1 LEPGRPP
8 SPPKRLEKRDTI
20 AKTILNQVRRKAI
33 ADAEIGP
40 LMDALDVLRIDV
52 LKPLA
57 NPHRRGER
65 RRG

>member
-1 LEPGRPP
+1 V
-8 SPPKRLEKRDTI
+8 KRDTI
-20 AKTILNQVRRKAI
+20 AKTILNQVRRDAI

>member
-1 LEPGRPP
+1 V
-8 SPPKRLEKRDTI
+8 KRDTI
-20 AKTILNQVRRKAI
+20 GNTILNQVRRNVI

-52 LKPLA
+52 LKQLA